1 MISYIFKNKTKNILA
16 IVFTVLYV
24 LNTNLMYWL
33 YSSINFGEFL
43 LLSEVVLKLLPYIF
57 IIVYLCTLK
66 RQYRFKEWLFPAA
79 FAIFVV
85 VDVHTIIVSII
96 TNIEYINSVE
106 GFIWLTSSVAYDMV
120 LLAAYILCLLGSIKN
135 FKNVILLRVGLI
147 ILMISIVINQ
157 AFQFLLSNMGY
168 DLHNAF
174 LNYLNLL
181 IPSIAEVLYD
191 AFILLLFYFGLL
203 NLTFNKKSEYIDIT
217 PYVEERKAKK
227 EAKRAAKLEAK
238 QQEEAYLNEPTPEI
252 PDGSWRCM
260 ACGKI
265 LPDSIDRCECGYKK

>member
-24 LNTNLMYWL
+24 FNTNLIYWL
-33 YSSINFGEFL
+33 YEYINFGEI
-43 LLSEVVLKLLPYIF
+43 LSLVEVVFKLLPYIF

-79 FAIFVV
+79 FAIFALS
-85 VDVHTIIVSII
+85 DVHTIIVSII

-106 GFIWLTSSVAYDMV
+106 GFIWLISIVAYDTV
-120 LLAAYILCLLGSIKN
+120 LLVPYILCLLGSIKN

-147 ILMISIVINQ
+147 ILMVSIVINQ
-157 AFQFLLSNMGY
+157 AFQFLLSSAGY
-168 DLHNAF
+168 DLQNAF
-174 LNYLNLL
+174 LNYLHLL
-181 IPSIAEVLYD
+181 IPSMAEALYD
-191 AFILLLFYFGLL
+191 AFILLLFYFGIL
-203 NLTFNKKSEYIDIT
+203 NLTLNKKSEYIDIT
-217 PYVEERKAKK
+217 PYAKERKTKK
-227 EAKRAAKLEAK
+227 EAKRIARLEAK
-238 QQEEAYLNEPTPEI
+238 QQAEAEFDAPAPEI

-265 LPDSIDRCECGYKK
+265 LPDSVDRCECGYKK